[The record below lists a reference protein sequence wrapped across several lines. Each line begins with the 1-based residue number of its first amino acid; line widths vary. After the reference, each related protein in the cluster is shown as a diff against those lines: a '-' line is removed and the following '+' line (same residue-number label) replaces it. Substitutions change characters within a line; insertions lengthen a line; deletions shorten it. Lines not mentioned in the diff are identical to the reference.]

1 MLYIY
6 EDNSP
11 QYIKITGN
19 VKPKVFQSNDR
30 IHIRVS
36 SRVYPELISI
46 LYKDSI
52 VGFDSF
58 EDETR
63 GYETIRI
70 ESKEKIQELENSA
83 IDSRTIRLEEIYTG
97 DILKNEWF
105 RERLSN
111 KDYPYAYWTYSER
124 LKFKFSKRGSHVQ

>member
-1 MLYIY
+1 M
-6 EDNSP
+6 
-11 QYIKITGN
+11 
-19 VKPKVFQSNDR
+19 

-36 SRVYPELISI
+36 SKIYPELISI

-58 EDETR
+58 EDETS

-83 IDSRTIRLEEIYTG
+83 IDSRILQLEEIYTG
-97 DILKNEWF
+97 DLLKNEWF
-105 RERLSN
+105 RECLSN

-124 LKFKFSKRGSHVQ
+124 LKFKFSKRGSHI